1 MSKPSSGCAVS
12 RRAAKATSRDWGI
25 FSERLTSVLA
35 KLKEDQYLIISAKNG
50 NRYVQFA
57 CQGAWGMRAEVT
69 SNHFLE
75 GSDKLK
81 RREMSWLRSHGWNA
95 PTGSANKA
103 TPKRDPNGS
112 PNYYIDFPAPLAV
125 VEIAKV
131 GVEALVHALEIRHP
145 SSLVYQSFDDSHKM
159 LCFEE
164 LGLKPAT
171 QQCKSLTENVLE
183 VFREVT
189 RIADLKPEDDGEIAI
204 RYGEIVVRAFP
215 LQSKV
220 RLFSGLITDI
230 EESPALL
237 CKLNQL
243 NIRQYGIRCV
253 FHEKTV
259 IAAFDL
265 LANPFVPEH
274 LAAEIREFAEVAE
287 GLALELGVEFT
298 DHSLVGTTTTPH
310 YLQ

>member
-1 MSKPSSGCAVS
+1 MSRPSSGCAVS
-12 RRAAKATSRDWGI
+12 RRSTKAKSRDWEI
-25 FSERLTSVLA
+25 FSERLAFVLA
-35 KLKEDQYLIISAKNG
+35 KLEEDQYLIISVKSG

-75 GSDKLK
+75 DSDKLK
-81 RREMSWLRSHGWNA
+81 RRQMSWLRSHGWNA
-95 PTGSANKA
+95 PTGNASKA
-103 TPKRDPNGS
+103 TPKKDPDGS
-112 PNYYIDFPAPLAV
+112 PNYYVDFPAPFAV
-125 VEIAKV
+125 VEIANVAV
-131 GVEALVHALEIRHP
+131 GAIVDALGIRHP
-145 SSLVYQSFDDSHKM
+145 SSLVYQAFDGKQKM
-159 LCFEE
+159 ISFEE

-171 QQCKSLTENVLE
+171 QRCKSLTENVLE

-189 RIADLKPEDDGEIAI
+189 GITDLKPEDDGEIAI
-204 RYGEIVVRAFP
+204 RYGEIVLRAFP
-215 LQSKV
+215 MPNRV
-220 RLFSGLITDI
+220 RLFSGLVTDI

-243 NIRQYGIRCV
+243 NIRQHGIRC
-253 FHEKTV
+253 FLHEKTV

-274 LAAEIREFAEVAE
+274 LVGEIREFAEVAE
-287 GLALELGVEFT
+287 GLALELGAEFKDNSFVEAT
-298 DHSLVGTTTTPH
+298 VTPH